1 MSIPLRS
8 RRGAIGKGWHAVA
21 LRTAA
26 ELLLGPG
33 RASGGRADARAGRVQ
48 WLDLSPGRARGAVLG
63 ADGEVHEAQLDL
75 APLVGADRAV
85 VLRIAR
91 AHPELP
97 ARLASGTYPEEIER
111 ELAREEVSLLPRGAS
126 EISHDCSCLDWP
138 GPCRHVAALV
148 YVLVES
154 VDEDPTGLLTLRG
167 LSLGDLIAPRDE
179 APVGGVPSG
188 AGADDPED
196 ASEAEPGAPG
206 AGGEGTPGQGAVD
219 PRRLDPA
226 PLAAVIGEH
235 PAALLASFFAAAE
248 LEDDHGPEEDDPE
261 DGEPAGT
268 PPVPPTVEP

>member
-1 MSIPLRS
+1 MSIELRS

-21 LRTAA
+21 LRSAA

-75 APLVGADRAV
+75 APLAGADREV
-85 VLRIAR
+85 VLRLAR

-97 ARLASGTYPEEIER
+97 ARLASGSYPEEIER

-126 EISHDCSCLDWP
+126 ELSHDCSCLDWP

-167 LSLGDLIAPRDE
+167 LTLGDLIAPRDE
-179 APVGGVPSG
+179 APAGGG
-188 AGADDPED
+188 ERADGPEE
-196 ASEAEPGAPG
+196 ASEGEPGAPG
-206 AGGEGTPGQGAVD
+206 SAGEGSPGQGAVD

-226 PLAAVIGEH
+226 PLAAVIGDH
-235 PAALLASFFAAAE
+235 PAALLTSFFAAAE
-248 LEDDHGPEEDDPE
+248 LEDDDPE
-261 DGEPAGT
+261 GT
-268 PPVPPTVEP
+268 PPDPPTVEP

>member
-1 MSIPLRS
+1 MSIQLRS

-21 LRTAA
+21 LRSAA

-75 APLVGADRAV
+75 APLAGPDRAV

-97 ARLASGTYPEEIER
+97 ARLASGAYPEEIER

-126 EISHDCSCLDWP
+126 ELSHDCSCLDWP

-167 LSLGDLIAPRDE
+167 LSLGDLIAPRDA
-179 APVGGVPSG
+179 AP
-188 AGADDPED
+188 AGDDEGTDGPGD
-196 ASEAEPGAPG
+196 AQDAGPDAPG
-206 AGGEGTPGQGAVD
+206 PAGQGAVD

-248 LEDDHGPEEDDPE
+248 PE

>member
-1 MSIPLRS
+1 MSIQLRS

-21 LRTAA
+21 LRSAA

-75 APLVGADRAV
+75 APLAGADRAV

-126 EISHDCSCLDWP
+126 ELSHDCSCLDWP

-167 LSLGDLIAPRDE
+167 LSLGDLIAPREE
-179 APVGGVPSG
+179 APAGDDE
-188 AGADDPED
+188 GADGPED

-206 AGGEGTPGQGAVD
+206 VAGEGSAGQGSPGQGAVD

-226 PLAAVIGEH
+226 PLAAEIGER

-248 LEDDHGPEEDDPE
+248 LEDDDEDPGPGVTAD
-261 DGEPAGT
+261 
-268 PPVPPTVEP
+268 VPTVEP

>member
-1 MSIPLRS
+1 MSIQLRS

-21 LRTAA
+21 LRSAA

-63 ADGEVHEAQLDL
+63 ADGEAHEAQLDL
-75 APLVGADRAV
+75 APLAGPDRAV

-97 ARLASGTYPEEIER
+97 ARLASGAYPEEIER

-126 EISHDCSCLDWP
+126 ELSHDCSCLDWP

-167 LSLGDLIAPRDE
+167 LSLGDLIAPRDA
-179 APVGGVPSG
+179 AP
-188 AGADDPED
+188 AGDDEGTDGPRD
-196 ASEAEPGAPG
+196 ARDAGPDAPG
-206 AGGEGTPGQGAVD
+206 PAGQGAVD

-248 LEDDHGPEEDDPE
+248 LEDDGGPAGDSGPEDDEPE
-261 DGEPAGT
+261 GT
-268 PPVPPTVEP
+268 PPDPPTVEP